1 MQNIQQKTE
10 RQFSLLLFASGI
22 FNIVLA
28 APLAIP
34 GFASYYFEF
43 LWRINQM
50 LGLGGK
56 QPIAPTEGINSLLVN
71 TAGIDL
77 VLVGAIVFY
86 AGFSPLKLKFI
97 PWANAIGRTIFAGVI
112 IYYIFAFDIMQLVLV
127 IGALDLMISAGF
139 IYFLLRLRFLD
150 TSSK

>member
-1 MQNIQQKTE
+1 
-10 RQFSLLLFASGI
+10 
-22 FNIVLA
+22 
-28 APLAIP
+28 
-34 GFASYYFEF
+34 
-43 LWRINQM
+43 M

-56 QPIAPTEGINSLLVN
+56 QPIAPAKGINSLLVN

-86 AGFSPLKLKFI
+86 AGFAPLKLKFI

-139 IYFLLRLRFLD
+139 VYFLLRL
-150 TSSK
+150 